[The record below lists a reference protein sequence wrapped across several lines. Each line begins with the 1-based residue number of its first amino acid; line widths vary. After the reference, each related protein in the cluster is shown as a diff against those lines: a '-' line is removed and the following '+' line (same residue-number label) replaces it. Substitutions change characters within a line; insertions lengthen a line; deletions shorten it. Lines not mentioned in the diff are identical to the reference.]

1 MIYKSVTE
9 MSSFELNVFI
19 SNLHDKIYEHLSEPI
34 NMIGLLPRLT
44 EIDVLKPKIEDGVRL
59 RPFYVVETYRLLGL
73 PIFRNRLFSVIRL
86 TKPNEELEINIFSK
100 PGIEVI
106 FNYRLRQFNDGTT
119 QLTQTVQF
127 VKVNKLLA
135 VFVED
140 LAKHAQRTILSNLKV
155 RLENR

>member
-1 MIYKSVTE
+1 
-9 MSSFELNVFI
+9 MSSFELNIFI
-19 SNLHDKIYEHLSEPI
+19 SNLRDRIYEHLSEPI

-44 EIDVLKPKIEDGVRL
+44 EIDVLKSKIEDGVRL

-86 TKPNEELEINIFSK
+86 TKPKEELEINIFSK

-106 FNYRLRQFNDGTT
+106 FKYRLQQFNDGTT